1 MNIIE
6 QYGHGLEIPKD
17 ELTAIE
23 RDRLLSEGKEV
34 DRIMCCIDT
43 GETLAPMIGLKVK
56 DYYFSSEKMLEL
68 EQYIYDT
75 FHSDGAG
82 LSTTLRGMAE
92 AMGSK
97 IKYYDHNIAQL
108 ETPALAS
115 LDDVDQAKL
124 VDVDKDGRLP
134 IILKGLKMVK
144 ENLGDKVP
152 VSGTVTGPFTIAA
165 MVVGTENLLI
175 GMIKKPDKVKQLM
188 EVITENNER
197 YIARML
203 EMGVG
208 VGFADP
214 VSTTSL
220 LRVKQ
225 YKEFSLPYFVTF
237 ADFVLQIAY
246 EFRKFFDDPL
256 DHMKRIY
263 NRYCVWKVL
272 LDVAKI
278 IIVHVSNEVSN
289 SKTFFLRNGCE
300 IWLCHVL
307 PAAFEQI
314 DHFSCAKV
322 LNDQRI
328 LADLIDIQMHF
339 VDADRIRQGEPLH
352 VDKPVK
358 YADDICIRSVELSCD
373 ICGRLGQIPEFID
386 DEEISCTCVPAMF
399 AYEIER
405 FVFFQSA
412 LIVRAAPAPLFQ

>member
-1 MNIIE
+1 MGIIE

-23 RDRLLSEGKEV
+23 RNRLLSEGKEV

-56 DYYFSSEKMLEL
+56 DYYFSSQKMLEL

-97 IKYYDHNIAQL
+97 IRYFDHNIAQL

-115 LDDVDQAKL
+115 LDEVDKAKL

-134 IILKGLKMVK
+134 IILEGLRMVK
-144 ENLGDKVP
+144 KELGDKVP

-165 MVVGTENLLI
+165 MVVGTEKLLI

-225 YKEFSLPYFVTF
+225 YKEFSLPYFQHNV
-237 ADFVLQIAY
+237 DFIKKNGGGCGLHICGGSRKLWETRKETGIGCFGLDNIEDLEEAKEVLGPHMAIQGNVPPVDVIRLGTPQDVLRSGR
-246 EFRKFFDDPL
+246 ECIRKAWDSPNGFTLTSGCQTPMDTPAENLQALMDAA
-256 DHMKRIY
+256 RIFG
-263 NRYCVWKVL
+263 RYPIDTDL
-272 LDVAKI
+272 L
-278 IIVHVSNEVSN
+278 N
-289 SKTFFLRNGCE
+289 
-300 IWLCHVL
+300 
-307 PAAFEQI
+307 
-314 DHFSCAKV
+314 
-322 LNDQRI
+322 
-328 LADLIDIQMHF
+328 ADL
-339 VDADRIRQGEPLH
+339 
-352 VDKPVK
+352 
-358 YADDICIRSVELSCD
+358 
-373 ICGRLGQIPEFID
+373 
-386 DEEISCTCVPAMF
+386 
-399 AYEIER
+399 
-405 FVFFQSA
+405 
-412 LIVRAAPAPLFQ
+412 